1 MRNLRSFLNKE
12 VYVIIDRP
20 LGSTHPK
27 EKDIIYPVNYGYIP
41 NTKSGDGEEI
51 DVYLLGVSVPVRDFS
66 CRVIGVIERTDDDE
80 DKLVAAPAGVS
91 FTKEEIEK
99 LTYFQEQFFQVNIIT
114 EVWNYAKKS
123 LS

>member
-66 CRVIGVIERTDDDE
+66 CRVIGVIERNNDNE

-114 EVWNYAKKS
+114 EV
-123 LS
+123 